1 MGGRSQADVVLQ
13 PPPYLRSADSTTAPS
28 RSLQLRGWIRKLAGG
43 LECGQE
49 GVVLQSL
56 WKGLPE
62 SRWRLCP
69 GLAHCAHCGAVRL
82 RGGVCEL
89 DGRLVCGQEG
99 LVLFEQ
105 GQGLPAGSWR
115 MRLRL
120 GFAGGRCVTLALALV
135 PSSGA
140 IGMLRTQG
148 STPAR
153 AGTTW
158 CFSIGLC
165 AIFRC

>member
-1 MGGRSQADVVLQ
+1 VVLQ

-49 GVVLQSL
+49 GVVLQSS

-69 GLAHCAHCGAVRL
+69 GRAHCAHCGAVRL

-105 GQGLPAGSWR
+105 GQGLPTGSWR
-115 MRLRL
+115 VRLSL
-120 GFAGGRCVTLALALV
+120 GLSVADA
-135 PSSGA
+135 
-140 IGMLRTQG
+140 
-148 STPAR
+148 
-153 AGTTW
+153 
-158 CFSIGLC
+158 
-165 AIFRC
+165 